1 MTRTILFVHPSDEL
15 YGSDRCLLDII
26 QGLPATDRAILVLP
40 TDLDYGGDLSRAAES
55 AGAAVARVDML
66 VLRRSALRPGQFP
79 ALVSRLIAGTLAIAR
94 LIRRFDVDLVHSN
107 TVAVT
112 CGASAALMTGKPH
125 VWHVHEHIGDE
136 PAPFRL
142 LIRLML
148 GLFPGRI
155 IANSR
160 PVARALIGGSRR
172 LLGRTRVVENSVDP
186 GIEPSIEPTRV
197 RPGRYRRR
205 CGCLREKASRKR
217 SKLPDC
223 WPGALGVLRD
233 AVHHDVPPG
242 RNDLWETTGN
252 SGRARLLASH
262 VTFAGQVD
270 DVQRAR
276 SVGYP
281 AAAIPA
287 SRTLRPRGDRKQ
299 WRQGCRLS

>member
-186 GIEPSIEPTRV
+186 GIEPVDRTGRESGPVVIGVVGRLSPRKGIAEAIEAA
-197 RPGRYRRR
+197 GLLARRS
-205 CGCLREKASRKR
+205 ASFEMRFI
-217 SKLPDC
+217 
-223 WPGALGVLRD
+223 G
-233 AVHHDVPPG
+233 DVPPG
-242 RNDLWETTGN
+242 RNDLWDDYRQLRTRSTPRVACHVCGP
-252 SGRARLLASH
+252 GR
-262 VTFAGQVD
+262 
-270 DVQRAR
+270 
-276 SVGYP
+276 
-281 AAAIPA
+281 
-287 SRTLRPRGDRKQ
+287 
-299 WRQGCRLS
+299 